1 MVLKQKED
9 AEAKLINS
17 LKNNNPILFVGAG
30 FSRNAVCNGSILPS
44 SNELRDILFDHF
56 YIKNRPTNVDDDD
69 ISSISEYDLARLCDS
84 ICGDDRSAQLNSK
97 LIEIF
102 KGSMPARQDPYHEM
116 ICDYSWSKIYTLNI
130 DDLLEN
136 IFSSKGIE
144 YVVQNESKMKPHNNC
159 CQIFKLHGC
168 VNNPDEGFVFS
179 DSEYIRRMANNDYRS
194 NEFAYDYFKN
204 DIIFLGTEYD
214 EADIKL
220 IIQQNI
226 EMGYQPNQCNY
237 FFVSPSINHILSQV
251 ISRESNYYYIQWDA
265 KKFLEECSKLEKNE
279 KNISDIEKMLEQRG
293 FLQVKNFT
301 QVPDSYESKLYLGN
315 RVVFYDIMDN
325 WDVQRTT
332 TLDICKKIELS
343 KGGFITVV
351 CGDRFC
357 GKSVAAHRLLVE
369 LYKKGYSAFLYNC
382 EGKDELDIF
391 HEYLSRLTQTTK
403 IAVLIDDAAYIY
415 EDVCDFIQKL
425 PKHID
430 SLVFILVSET
440 KKHFSKEHE
449 LQGVNALL
457 WKIVDELDDKLPNAI
472 YNKLAEKNRLGKY
485 RGYDKFIVINK
496 IKKENSLI
504 EFLFK
509 LTFGIGF
516 KVHFKKLL
524 DEFISCASPNEMDLF
539 KQVLIMT
546 KLGIYNIREEQL
558 YLSPGK
564 CNIDNLEKIITGFK
578 SSRGI
583 NLRGAKAYDEFLY
596 LIPENERADIVY
608 KLVTRISN
616 RFRENVNNRWK
627 NIFEQL
633 LRYNSLKDQLRLNG
647 QTISSLFARLEKCL
661 SDISYFWMQRGL
673 AKQDQKKYDE
683 ADGFLEQALS
693 IRPNSYKI
701 RHAIAHNKLKQAVDM
716 IADDRNNLEAVELF
730 KMGIDELIELISK
743 PQFSHNIGYS
753 VNTYIIENL
762 NYHRLRRMRIPEE
775 QIKFMHSILMS
786 AAEQNYDYYIKTCR
800 SRLFNYCLINYPQL
814 AKLFG
819 EDAFSSYTKYTYADK
834 A

>member
-1 MVLKQKED
+1 M
-9 AEAKLINS
+9 
-17 LKNNNPILFVGAG
+17 
-30 FSRNAVCNGSILPS
+30 
-44 SNELRDILFDHF
+44 
-56 YIKNRPTNVDDDD
+56 
-69 ISSISEYDLARLCDS
+69 
-84 ICGDDRSAQLNSK
+84 
-97 LIEIF
+97 
-102 KGSMPARQDPYHEM
+102 
-116 ICDYSWSKIYTLNI
+116 
-130 DDLLEN
+130 
-136 IFSSKGIE
+136 
-144 YVVQNESKMKPHNNC
+144 
-159 CQIFKLHGC
+159 
-168 VNNPDEGFVFS
+168 
-179 DSEYIRRMANNDYRS
+179 
-194 NEFAYDYFKN
+194 
-204 DIIFLGTEYD
+204 
-214 EADIKL
+214 
-220 IIQQNI
+220 
-226 EMGYQPNQCNY
+226 
-237 FFVSPSINHILSQV
+237 
-251 ISRESNYYYIQWDA
+251 
-265 KKFLEECSKLEKNE
+265 
-279 KNISDIEKMLEQRG
+279 
-293 FLQVKNFT
+293 
-301 QVPDSYESKLYLGN
+301 
-315 RVVFYDIMDN
+315 
-325 WDVQRTT
+325 
-332 TLDICKKIELS
+332 
-343 KGGFITVV
+343 
-351 CGDRFC
+351 
-357 GKSVAAHRLLVE
+357 
-369 LYKKGYSAFLYNC
+369 
-382 EGKDELDIF
+382 
-391 HEYLSRLTQTTK
+391 
-403 IAVLIDDAAYIY
+403 
-415 EDVCDFIQKL
+415 
-425 PKHID
+425 
-430 SLVFILVSET
+430 
-440 KKHFSKEHE
+440 
-449 LQGVNALL
+449 QGVNALL

-800 SRLFNYCLINYPQL
+800 SRLFNYCRINYPQL